1 MLFLRSQTN
10 KIMSKLRE
18 APTDKQKSEE
28 IKEDSNDFTKSE
40 NKQNGK
46 KILEEIGDYVLF

>member
-1 MLFLRSQTN
+1 
-10 KIMSKLRE
+10 MSKPRE
-18 APTDKQKSEE
+18 ASTDKQKSQE

-46 KILEEIGDYVLF
+46 KILEEIADYVLF

>member
-1 MLFLRSQTN
+1 MLFLGCQTK
-10 KIMSKLRE
+10 KIMSKPRE

-40 NKQNGK
+40 KKQNGK